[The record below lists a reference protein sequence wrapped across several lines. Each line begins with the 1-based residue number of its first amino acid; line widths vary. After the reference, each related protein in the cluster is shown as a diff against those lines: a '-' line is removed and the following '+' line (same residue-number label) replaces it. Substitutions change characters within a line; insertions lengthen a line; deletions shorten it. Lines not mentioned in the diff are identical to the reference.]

1 MDGTDSGVET
11 SGLRHQLNLEYIRE
25 LLHGAGQARWTAAE
39 IAELREFYDSAKH
52 ALHQAVLEFR
62 EICPH
67 EDVIWCEYM
76 FTALGSSLVPI
87 ALCVDCGI
95 EEHTWMFRIL
105 KPTRKVP
112 REGPDGLYAHRFGP
126 HFDERLKV
134 DD

>member
-11 SGLRHQLNLEYIRE
+11 KVW
-25 LLHGAGQARWTAAE
+25 AGE
-39 IAELREFYDSAKH
+39 IKELRDVYDNAKA

-67 EDVIWCEYM
+67 ADVIECEYQPM
-76 FTALGSSLVPI
+76 LGSPLPPA

-95 EEHTWMFRIL
+95 EEHTWMFRVL
-105 KPTRKVP
+105 KPTRKVH

-126 HFDERLKV
+126 HFNERLKTDV
-134 DD
+134 D